1 MADVS
6 VDKFCWTYDGMEP
19 DEDGAYVRVSDIAA
33 LSANNQ
39 ERAAG
44 TVGVSA
50 YDIGVLRELSAT
62 LINRSPERHN
72 ALKRLL
78 AATSTTPADEGAA
91 VKEVHMPH
99 RCIKPHCPADCSGCN
114 HTISGRDEARN
125 LICDMLDEFANDGH
139 GATFEDGEHPL
150 VDRARA
156 YLFRAN
162 AEFEPL
168 YATPQPPTAEPVD
181 PAYPFYELKFIM
193 RVLSHKGG
201 APKQDW
207 DTAYGMAR
215 EIFSRWHKDRQST
228 AEGQPNRDWDHIDD
242 VLPVIEL
249 MRSGKWV
256 WGENMRCKYVEVR
269 IDTRDG
275 GCIIKDRHDV
285 RITPAELVKQFDGR
299 GGLSWTEYD
308 EIF

>member
-6 VDKFCWTYDGMEP
+6 VEARERMQTEYIREDRTVEGWYIETHYTPCKGIADANGYLRVLVDEEGYDTETRILHETLNGI
-19 DEDGAYVRVSDIAA
+19 GWVKSAA

-39 ERAAG
+39 ERA
-44 TVGVSA
+44 
-50 YDIGVLRELSAT
+50 E
-62 LINRSPERHN
+62 
-72 ALKRLL
+72 
-78 AATSTTPADEGAA
+78 A
-91 VKEVHMPH
+91 VP
-99 RCIKPHCPADCSGCN
+99 I
-114 HTISGRDEARN
+114 
-125 LICDMLDEFANDGH
+125 
-139 GATFEDGEHPL
+139 
-150 VDRARA
+150 A
-156 YLFRAN
+156 YLKAQTSSLEWNGYAVCDPRDPN
-162 AEFEPL
+162 AIPVVA
-168 YATPQPPTAEPVD
+168 ATPQPPTAEPVD

-308 EIF
+308 EIFSPPIAKQQEPS